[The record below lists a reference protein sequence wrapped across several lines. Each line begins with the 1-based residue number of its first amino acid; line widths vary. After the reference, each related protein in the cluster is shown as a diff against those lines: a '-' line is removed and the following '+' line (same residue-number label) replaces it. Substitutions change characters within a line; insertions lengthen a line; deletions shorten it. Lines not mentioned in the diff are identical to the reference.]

1 MKVLTENELSCANG
15 GDLAP
20 NVLATSAIT
29 IGSGLGAVAGTLLGG
44 PVGGAIGAGVGAGA
58 GTAVGEYSRD
68 IVHAVS
74 EAVLNNDDIRTGM
87 IATDFFLKSLFNF

>member
-1 MKVLTENELSCANG
+1 MKVLTVNELDCING
-15 GDLAP
+15 GDLAS

-44 PVGGAIGAGVGAGA
+44 PIGGAIGAGVGAGA

-68 IVHAVS
+68 IVHTVS
-74 EAVLNNDDIRTGM
+74 DAVLNSEDIRKGM
-87 IATDFFLKSLFNF
+87 FATDWLLKSIF

>member
-1 MKVLTENELSCANG
+1 MKVLTENELSRTNG

-44 PVGGAIGAGVGAGA
+44 PIGGAIGAGVGAGA
-58 GTAVGEYSRD
+58 GTAVGEYSHT
-68 IVHAVS
+68 IVNAVS
-74 EAVLNNDDIRTGM
+74 EAVLNNNDIRKGM
-87 IATDFFLKSLFNF
+87 IATDFLLKSIFTS